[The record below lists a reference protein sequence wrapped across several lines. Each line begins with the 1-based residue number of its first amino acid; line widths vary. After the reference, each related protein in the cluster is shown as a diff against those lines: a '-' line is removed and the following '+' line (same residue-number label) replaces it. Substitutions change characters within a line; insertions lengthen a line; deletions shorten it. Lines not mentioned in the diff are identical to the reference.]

1 MTHRPYFSKY
11 HAAPAD
17 AVAMH
22 KDVRSRHSL
31 AMHFGTFVGSDT
43 EAREA
48 LIELAQAREELQVG
62 DWYEEGGFG
71 AIDIGETIEIEPDSK
86 VASTEKS
93 SP

>member
-1 MTHRPYFSKY
+1 
-11 HAAPAD
+11 
-17 AVAMH
+17 
-22 KDVRSRHSL
+22 
-31 AMHFGTFVGSDT
+31 MHFGTFVGSDT

-48 LIELAQAREELQVG
+48 LIELAQARGELQVG